1 MYKLDRLIPSSI
13 NFAHTDT
20 MYKLEN
26 FYHLDKENDSSS
38 CLQISTE
45 GVSNELTERDK
56 SLLKELGQLDDN
68 ISSLLNM
75 FKSYNPKNNSNLGDA
90 QNASKSSNF
99 ISELRQL
106 TYHISNISNHYKG
119 NLVKDVQYDNIHKE
133 LSKLDLEL
141 DDILSMFTNYS
152 HSQHINSTTT
162 NSTPTTSN
170 NSITV
175 PKEPS
180 TLIIQC
186 NPNSPPLSVFLF
198 CHILLSNQCKITIN
212 SFVHSTVKELSTS
225 LKKLMEILSID
236 MHGSSINNTCHW
248 QFDTKLCLHFI
259 WNSSCPDITVSS
271 LDKSITPTTL
281 YGECMLVQ
289 LIGKIL
295 EPDNFDQLSSLIII
309 MDSSL
314 LLPGLSIRNTTLDV
328 KQKSLNILNNHPYFV
343 KFNRELPSIVDCYLF
358 VCIKELKLSDVLP
371 ANLKSWLQFCS
382 KWKSFNLLPL

>member
-1 MYKLDRLIPSSI
+1 MFSHLDHFKSNYNFKSVMGLFFPGIMYRLDRLIPSSI

-90 QNASKSSNF
+90 SKSSNF

-119 NLVKDVQYDNIHKE
+119 NLVKDVQHDNIHKE

-152 HSQHINSTTT
+152 HSQHISRTTT

-170 NSITV
+170 NSTTV
-175 PKEPS
+175 PKETS

-186 NPNSPPLSVFLF
+186 NPNSPPLSVFE
-198 CHILLSNQCKITIN
+198 IVYIY
-212 SFVHSTVKELSTS
+212 
-225 LKKLMEILSID
+225 KLT
-236 MHGSSINNTCHW
+236 GR
-248 QFDTKLCLHFI
+248 
-259 WNSSCPDITVSS
+259 
-271 LDKSITPTTL
+271 
-281 YGECMLVQ
+281 
-289 LIGKIL
+289 
-295 EPDNFDQLSSLIII
+295 I
-309 MDSSL
+309 MQYCD
-314 LLPGLSIRNTTLDV
+314 
-328 KQKSLNILNNHPYFV
+328 
-343 KFNRELPSIVDCYLF
+343 
-358 VCIKELKLSDVLP
+358 
-371 ANLKSWLQFCS
+371 
-382 KWKSFNLLPL
+382 